1 MNKPSPSSQ
10 RAAAPEVTHAAK
22 PRPSEPSRGSLRV
35 VSEDGRGTRPASV
48 VMPLA
53 NTDLTAMFARDRTLC
68 VKPRPKPVVEQQPGA
83 TTLAAAQPQ
92 PPVDAELARLTE
104 IWPSLSSNARAAI
117 VAMAYE
123 AAADEK

>member
-1 MNKPSPSSQ
+1 MNKPSPSTQ
-10 RAAAPEVTHAAK
+10 RAAAPEVK
-22 PRPSEPSRGSLRV
+22 PRASGSLRV
-35 VSEDGRGTRPASV
+35 VSDDGRGARPSSV
-48 VMPLA
+48 VMRRA

-68 VKPRPKPVVEQQPGA
+68 VKPPAKPVAEQLPSTGVPA
-83 TTLAAAQPQ
+83 TQQPQ

-104 IWPSLSSNARAAI
+104 IWPALSSNARAAI